1 MRKCSHDQLG
11 STRSQKT
18 RRQGRPR
25 PDRVNTR
32 PVLVIGANGQLGTA
46 IAKGLPDVVR
56 VGRQALDL
64 SSVDL
69 ADRTHQLMQA
79 VKPRT
84 VINCAAFTAVDRAE
98 SEVDEAMAVNA
109 LAVGVLAEMAAAAAV
124 PFVTFSTDYVFDG
137 TSKRP
142 YVESDLP
149 SPINTYG
156 RTKALGESYAL
167 AHGDGSL
174 VVRTSWLISGTHSN
188 FVSTILERLRGGSPV
203 RVVADQHGCPTV
215 ASDLASAT
223 VNAVVA
229 GVAGIL
235 HLTNQGPTTWFDLA
249 RTACISAGYDEDLIE
264 PITSSDYPT
273 AARRPKN
280 SVLGSERTG
289 NIGIELPPW
298 QESIDRVIT
307 DLSAAGLA

>member
-1 MRKCSHDQLG
+1 V
-11 STRSQKT
+11 
-18 RRQGRPR
+18 
-25 PDRVNTR
+25 VNTR

-46 IAKGLPDVVR
+46 ISKAFPDVVR

-69 ADRTHQLMQA
+69 ADRAHELMQT

-98 SEVDEAMAVNA
+98 SEVDEAMTLNA
-109 LAVGVLAEMAAAAAV
+109 LAVGVLAEVAAAFGV

-137 TSKRP
+137 TSTRP
-142 YVESDLP
+142 YVEPDLP

-156 RTKALGESYAL
+156 RTKAVGESYAL

-174 VVRTSWLISGTHSN
+174 VIRTSWLLSGTHSN
-188 FVSTILERLRGGSPV
+188 FVSTILKRLRGGSSV

-223 VNAVVA
+223 VNAVGA

-235 HLTNQGPTTWFDLA
+235 HLTNQGATTWFDLA
-249 RTACISAGYDEDLIE
+249 RTAGISAGYAEDLLE
-264 PITSSDYPT
+264 PCTSADYPT
-273 AARRPKN
+273 PARRPKN
-280 SVLGSERTG
+280 SILGSERRSS
-289 NIGIELPPW
+289 IGIELPPW
-298 QESIDRVIT
+298 QVSLDRVVT
-307 DLSAAGLA
+307 DLIAAGLA